1 VYSAAVSLALALA
14 AMLAMPSGAGA
25 APEEPTPDGSANAPA
40 KDASGGTEGARD
52 GAEGARGGAEGARG
66 GAEGATGA
74 NTTPPAAGSAN
85 ANANDAAPAA
95 DGGDAAGAAPLPP
108 TPPPTP
114 PPPPDDGTRA
124 LRRPELS
131 LGRIFRGPFST
142 SRLFS
147 MPTADVI
154 GAYVLTLSGD
164 ASLLQETGALTSA
177 GVLSIGF
184 GDIAQLEYRHTSAIS
199 VTGVNAPLPA
209 VGVQLK
215 VPLAERRNV
224 PAFGVA
230 FRLGV
235 PRTEQLGDTVI
246 EEAVTDLYLVG
257 RLRFDFAPWLTLHGG
272 ARISSARIE
281 LSGDRTGT
289 ENTLTERRLTLP
301 TGGYE
306 IAMNK
311 TAKIVGELALAPRFA
326 FMPGEDTRPDI
337 GYGVLGRLGLR
348 WSVTPAVI
356 IDGSI
361 NYQTDF
367 GRIADA
373 ATLDAIVQWDIRL
386 GAEVFVPWGAL
397 ACRAVGVFCD

>member
-1 VYSAAVSLALALA
+1 VHPAAASLALTLIALI
-14 AMLAMPSGAGA
+14 AMPSGAGA
-25 APEEPTPDGSANAPA
+25 APEEPPPGGAAGAPA
-40 KDASGGTEGARD
+40 KDAGSGAEDAKA
-52 GAEGARGGAEGARG
+52 GAEGAKAGADGAK
-66 GAEGATGA
+66 ATA
-74 NTTPPAAGSAN
+74 PAADSASSD
-85 ANANDAAPAA
+85 ANGAAPAA
-95 DGGDAAGAAPLPP
+95 DGADAAPLPLT
-108 TPPPTP
+108 TPPPQQ
-114 PPPPDDGTRA
+114 PPPDDGTRA
-124 LRRPELS
+124 LRRPDLS
-131 LGRIFRGPFST
+131 LARIFRGPFST

-311 TAKIVGELALAPRFA
+311 TAKIVGELALAPRFT